1 MTSWTTRKGR
11 GAAGAGPGWWVRAG
25 PGWWVGA
32 AGRGLPRPPRS
43 PTSLRRKLHK
53 KLGQQ
58 AWLVAAIT
66 VTELL
71 IVVKYDPHTLTLSL
85 PFYIAQCW
93 TLGSVLALT
102 WTVWRFFLR

>member
-1 MTSWTTRKGR
+1 MSR
-11 GAAGAGPGWWVRAG
+11 GQGGAGRACAHAGG
-25 PGWWVGA
+25 PGPSA
-32 AGRGLPRPPRS
+32 ACLPC
-43 PTSLRRKLHK
+43 RKPHK

-66 VTELL
+66 ATELL
-71 IVVKYDPHTLTLSL
+71 IVVKYDPQTLTLSL

-93 TLGSVLALT
+93 TLGSVLVLT

>member
-1 MTSWTTRKGR
+1 MPESGGPKGIW
-11 GAAGAGPGWWVRAG
+11 GAEQARQL
-25 PGWWVGA
+25 
-32 AGRGLPRPPRS
+32 LP
-43 PTSLRRKLHK
+43 LRRKPHR

-85 PFYIAQCW
+85 PFYISQCW
-93 TLGSVLALT
+93 TLGSVLVLT

>member
-1 MTSWTTRKGR
+1 MPEPGSPKGIWGAEQARQLLPFCRKPHR
-11 GAAGAGPGWWVRAG
+11 
-25 PGWWVGA
+25 
-32 AGRGLPRPPRS
+32 
-43 PTSLRRKLHK
+43 

-85 PFYIAQCW
+85 PFYISQCW
-93 TLGSVLALT
+93 TLGSILVLT